1 MQRISR
7 PWGAL
12 RAARGALLIAL
23 VYGCSE
29 GNGDS
34 LNDAGVTA
42 SNGGVNPLG
51 TESTGSTSPSSTGMS
66 GTTTSN
72 TGAHGTTTSGTGSS
86 SPTSPST
93 TDTGENP
100 LPGNSSGTAGS
111 STTPESSAG
120 AGSTSEPGAST
131 GGAET
136 GAGGTPNPGGSNPGG
151 SNPGGSNPGGDGG
164 DDGSDDAGGQ
174 GGEDSGGGGAPSNAG
189 GAGNNPEIEIDPD
202 AIYVAPD
209 GSANAAGTLDDP
221 TTLQAALSG
230 VGAGDTV
237 YLRGGSYPLGSTI
250 GLSANGSA
258 DAVIT
263 LSAYPLDDTR
273 PRLDFSQMSEDS
285 GNRGLSL
292 SGNYWHVYGLDVFS
306 AGDNCMFVSGSN
318 NRVEFSTFSECADT
332 GLQLGNGAANNL
344 VLNCD
349 SFFNADS
356 SLENADGFA
365 AKLDVGTG
373 NEFVGCRA
381 WNNLDDGWDGYL
393 RPADGVTTTYERC
406 WAIDNGRLKDGGEGA
421 GDGNGFK
428 SGGSDDKD
436 LRHNAIYTQCIAA
449 GNVHDGFD
457 HNSNRGEVTI
467 LNSAAHDNGANINFS
482 SSNIAAKLTVKNTL
496 SIGERGELEASSTDI
511 ANNSWQD
518 GLEADADDFVSLDMS
533 ALKAPR
539 KPDGSLPDIDYLRLT
554 PGSDL
559 KNAGVDIGLPFA
571 DAAPDIGPFESE
583 D

>member
-12 RAARGALLIAL
+12 RAARGALLITL

-29 GNGDS
+29 GNGGNGGS
-34 LNDAGVTA
+34 LNDAGVTG
-42 SNGGVNPLG
+42 SNGGGVNPLG
-51 TESTGSTSPSSTGMS
+51 TESTGSTTGGTSPSSTGMS

-72 TGAHGTTTSGTGSS
+72 TGAHGTTTSGTGSGS
-86 SPTSPST
+86 HASPST

-111 STTPESSAG
+111 STTPESSG
-120 AGSTSEPGAST
+120 AGSTGEPGAST

-136 GAGGTPNPGGSNPGG
+136 GAGGTPNPGGSN
-151 SNPGGSNPGGDGG
+151 SGGDGG

-189 GAGNNPEIEIDPD
+189 GADAGNNPEIEIDPD

-258 DAVIT
+258 EALIT

-332 GLQLGNGAANNL
+332 GLQLGNGAANNV

-406 WAIDNGRLKDGGEGA
+406 WAIDNGKLKDGGEGA

-518 GLEADADDFVSLDMS
+518 GLEADADDFVSLDTS

-539 KPDGSLPDIDYLRLT
+539 KPDGSLPDIDYLKLT
-554 PGSDL
+554 SGSDL
-559 KNAGVDIGLPFA
+559 KNAGVDVGLPFA